1 MGGLEAALT
10 LVGAVADE
18 ILTRGEAAGAVGT
31 TATPASSTAPPA
43 TSTTRS
49 SRRSTATASTTS
61 SFCLGSM
68 SRWRRLAEKLRF
80 SFQNPCGYIGG
91 VGWEAGVDLIERHA
105 TGLIHGCEA
114 VEEAANDEGVGKGRA
129 TIGKAFGSGEE
140 AAREGEGVGAGVRL
154 MSRKA
159 RWSAR
164 RELVSWRS

>member
-105 TGLIHGCEA
+105 TGLIHG
-114 VEEAANDEGVGKGRA
+114 
-129 TIGKAFGSGEE
+129 T
-140 AAREGEGVGAGVRL
+140 RE
-154 MSRKA
+154 
-159 RWSAR
+159 R
-164 RELVSWRS
+164 RRG

>member
-49 SRRSTATASTTS
+49 SRRS
-61 SFCLGSM
+61 
-68 SRWRRLAEKLRF
+68 
-80 SFQNPCGYIGG
+80 G

-140 AAREGEGVGAGVRL
+140 AAREGEGVGAGVKVDVEEGAVER
-154 MSRKA
+154 
-159 RWSAR
+159 
-164 RELVSWRS
+164 

>member
-49 SRRSTATASTTS
+49 SRR
-61 SFCLGSM
+61 
-68 SRWRRLAEKLRF
+68 
-80 SFQNPCGYIGG
+80 I
-91 VGWEAGVDLIERHA
+91 
-105 TGLIHGCEA
+105 
-114 VEEAANDEGVGKGRA
+114 GKGRA

-140 AAREGEGVGAGVRL
+140 AAREGEGVGAGVKVDVEEGAVER
-154 MSRKA
+154 
-159 RWSAR
+159 
-164 RELVSWRS
+164 

>member
-68 SRWRRLAEKLRF
+68 SHRIARHLRLATFQAEWRRRLLCVIRVMEESVLRKVLVILVLHA
-80 SFQNPCGYIGG
+80 SPAIR
-91 VGWEAGVDLIERHA
+91 VVGVDQWR
-105 TGLIHGCEA
+105 GLAQPIWEPNKVGNPTPNLGVYTLVGC
-114 VEEAANDEGVGKGRA
+114 
-129 TIGKAFGSGEE
+129 
-140 AAREGEGVGAGVRL
+140 L
-154 MSRKA
+154 
-159 RWSAR
+159 
-164 RELVSWRS
+164 